1 MSRIRLD
8 VAGAALACA
17 TMPAAGHHSFAAEYD
32 RTKPITPTGTGTN
45 EDRVFFT
52 KPWYITRTFTPAR
65 TGDRVMACTCTENNP
80 NQPNLGY
87 KHQPT
92 P

>member
-8 VAGAALACA
+8 VA
-17 TMPAAGHHSFAAEYD
+17 
-32 RTKPITPTGTGTN
+32 TPTGIVTN

-65 TGDRVMACTCTENNP
+65 TGDRMTAYTCTENNP